1 MEIGIVGL
9 PYSGKSTLFAT
20 LLNLKADA
28 APHGKAAAERGI
40 IKVPDERLDKLTAI
54 FNPKKK
60 INATIEFLKVPGL
73 EGDGTAPQGLPA
85 QFMANLKNVDAILVM
100 VRAFENDFYPHPLG
114 RVNAQKDIEFINSE
128 FVLSDLAIVE
138 TRVEKLE
145 KQVAKIKDD
154 NLKRELD
161 IMKKLLA
168 QLEQE
173 RPIRE
178 LDLTDDERHVLKTY
192 QFLTAKAILFVIN
205 IAEDQIGNE
214 VAIEQQLAS
223 YKGRNCE
230 ITSISAEIEKE
241 ISELS
246 NEDAEVFKED
256 LGIKEAALQ
265 KLIRRSYELLG
276 LMSFFTV
283 GEDECRAWTIR
294 RDTKAPKA
302 ASAIHD
308 DFERGFIRAE
318 VIAYDDFMNYKSE
331 AKCRDVGVLK
341 TQGKEYIVQDGDII
355 HFLFNV

>member
-60 INATIEFLKVPGL
+60 VNATIEFLKVPGL
-73 EGDGTAPQGLPA
+73 EGDGATPQGLPG

-114 RVNAQKDIEFINSE
+114 RVDAKKDIEFINSE
-128 FVLSDLAIVE
+128 FILSDMAIVE

-145 KQVAKIKDD
+145 KQVLKIKDD
-154 NLKRELD
+154 QLKRELEV
-161 IMKKLLA
+161 MKKLQL
-168 QLEQE
+168 QLEDE
-173 RPIRE
+173 KPIRE
-178 LDLTDDERHVLKTY
+178 LQLSDDELHILKTY
-192 QFLTAKAILFVIN
+192 QFLTAKAILFVLN
-205 IAEDQIGNE
+205 IPEDQISN
-214 VAIEQQLAS
+214 AAKIEQDFAV
-223 YKGRNCE
+223 YKGKNCE
-230 ITSISAEIEKE
+230 ITSLSAEIEKE

-246 NEDAEVFKED
+246 EEDAEVFKED

-294 RDTKAPKA
+294 RNTKAPKA

-318 VIAYDDFMNYKSE
+318 VIAYDDFMQHGSE
-331 AKCRDVGVLK
+331 AKCR
-341 TQGKEYIVQDGDII
+341 
-355 HFLFNV
+355 

>member
-20 LLNLKADA
+20 LLNLKADSGQQ
-28 APHGKAAAERGI
+28 GKAAAERGI
-40 IKVPDERLDKLTAI
+40 IKVPDERLDKLTAM

-60 INATIEFLKVPGL
+60 VNATIEFLKVPGL
-73 EGDGTAPQGLPA
+73 EGDGTTPQGLPA

-100 VRAFENDFYPHPLG
+100 VRAFENDYFPHPLG
-114 RVNAQKDIEFINSE
+114 RVDAAKDIEFINSE
-128 FVLSDLAIVE
+128 FLLSDMAIVE

-145 KQVAKIKDD
+145 KQVLKIKDD
-154 NLKRELD
+154 KLKRELE
-161 IMKKLLA
+161 IMKKLQA

-173 RPIRE
+173 KPIRE
-178 LDLTDDERHVLKTY
+178 LDLSEDEKHILKTY
-192 QFLTAKAILFVIN
+192 QFLTAKAVLFVIN
-205 IAEDQIGNE
+205 IAEEEIGNE
-214 VAIEQQLAS
+214 NTIEKQFSS
-223 YKGRNCE
+223 YKGQNCE
-230 ITSISAEIEKE
+230 ITSLSAEIEKE

-246 NEDAEVFKED
+246 DEDAEVFMED
-256 LGIKEAALQ
+256 LGIKEPALQ

-294 RDTKAPKA
+294 NNSKAPKA

-318 VIAYDDFMNYKSE
+318 VIAYDDFMKHGSE
-331 AKCRDVGVLK
+331 AKCREEGVLK